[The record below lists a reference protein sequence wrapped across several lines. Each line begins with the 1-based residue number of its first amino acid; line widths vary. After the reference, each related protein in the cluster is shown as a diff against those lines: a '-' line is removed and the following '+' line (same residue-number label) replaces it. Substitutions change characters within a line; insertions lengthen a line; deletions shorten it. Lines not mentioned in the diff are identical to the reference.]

1 VHWASLTLCRRQEL
15 KDQQVNELG
24 KTFMPYTQSNYR
36 MHPMVSPLN

>member
-1 VHWASLTLCRRQEL
+1 MVPLICNLLYLFQEL

-36 MHPMVSPLN
+36 MHPMVMLY